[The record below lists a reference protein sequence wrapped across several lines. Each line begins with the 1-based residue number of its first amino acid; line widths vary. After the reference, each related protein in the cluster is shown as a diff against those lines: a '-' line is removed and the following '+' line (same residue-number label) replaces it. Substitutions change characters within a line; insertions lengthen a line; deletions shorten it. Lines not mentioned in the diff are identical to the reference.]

1 MGKVSNFKM
10 TRFHEL
16 LERWN
21 PYFNRLR
28 AFAWI
33 LVKFTHFKITR
44 KRDLKL
50 DTFAAPLKYQDRA
63 VAAARS
69 TYPPFCMS
77 S

>member
-10 TRFHEL
+10 TRFREL
-16 LERWN
+16 LQRWD

-33 LVKFTHFKITR
+33 LVKFTHFKMTR

-50 DTFAAPLKYQDRA
+50 DTFAAPLK
-63 VAAARS
+63 
-69 TYPPFCMS
+69 C
-77 S
+77 